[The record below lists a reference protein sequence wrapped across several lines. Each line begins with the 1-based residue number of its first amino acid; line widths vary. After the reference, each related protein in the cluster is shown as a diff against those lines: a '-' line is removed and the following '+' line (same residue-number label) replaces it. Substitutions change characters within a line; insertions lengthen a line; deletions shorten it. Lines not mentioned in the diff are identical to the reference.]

1 MKRVYRA
8 IALVLLS
15 LSSPAFAG
23 VFTDDLSRC
32 LVDKTTIED
41 KTTLVQWIF
50 VAMSRHPSVASLTKV
65 TEEDVKLN
73 NQKAG
78 ALFMKLLTDSC
89 VDPAKKAIKT
99 EGPVAIQVSF
109 QVLGQAAV
117 GELFTNSEVT
127 KVMSGLDQFLDSKK
141 LEALAQ

>member
-1 MKRVYRA
+1 M
-8 IALVLLS
+8 S

-32 LVDKTTIED
+32 LVDKTSIED

-65 TEEDVKLN
+65 TEEDVKAN

-89 VDPAKKAIKT
+89 VDAARKAIKT

-141 LEALAQ
+141 LEALSQ